1 MSRFLSI
8 FKEDN
13 TWSEKTI
20 VGASSFA
27 ITVLTAIVD
36 IATGVFG
43 VQLEVQEFIYNSFLI
58 VTLGC
63 FSISGIERWAP
74 KND

>member
-27 ITVLTAIVD
+27 IMVLTAIVD

-43 VQLEVQEFIYNSFLI
+43 VQLRVYLQLFLNRHARM
-58 VTLGC
+58 
-63 FSISGIERWAP
+63 FFY
-74 KND
+74 